1 MTSNAAQA
9 GAPPPQAEAPL
20 AASGKAKAKKAA
32 GKMDVSDAPSIEDA
46 AEMDEDGNPIV
57 YRDEDDED
65 EG

>member
-1 MTSNAAQA
+1 M
-9 GAPPPQAEAPL
+9 